1 MGNREEV
8 KPSLPLEVV
17 EVLSEKAR
25 EKGYTAKRKN
35 RVLPAPSAYAREL
48 VKAALMSEPVIRS
61 LSPYF
66 RRGYVPLW
74 DTSRAFLGHTEPKD
88 LEALKPVSEADTK
101 RLPLRFSDEDYE
113 HFAALVYSLAADES
127 ETALVLITEALAQG
141 LESKSKE
148 ELQHV

>member
-1 MGNREEV
+1 MGKQEEV
-8 KPSLPLEVV
+8 KPSLPQGVLKA
-17 EVLSEKAR
+17 LSEKAR

-74 DTSRAFLGHTEPKD
+74 DTSRAFLGHSEPKD
-88 LEALKPVSEADTK
+88 LSAMKPESEGDTK
-101 RLPLRFSDEDYE
+101 RLPLRFRDPDYE
-113 HFAALVYSLAADES
+113 HFAQLVYSLKADES
-127 ETALVLITEALAQG
+127 ETALVLITEALSQG
-141 LESKSKE
+141 IEAPAKE
-148 ELQHV
+148 AVKNG